1 MCFIL
6 AAKICF
12 FNIFIFGQFI
22 FLKIKMFRK
31 KVEDEESLKDPED
44 EKQIYSFLGRS
55 DWVIN
60 EGICAMKGGTKYK
73 VK

>member
-1 MCFIL
+1 
-6 AAKICF
+6 
-12 FNIFIFGQFI
+12 
-22 FLKIKMFRK
+22 MFRK